1 MLIKKGIDDP
11 MYQPAHSPCK
21 DCSEVRDDPL
31 RRVAAEDGDGVV
43 SVEAEVDEGPG
54 GDLNV
59 RQVLLVRPLLPLP
72 VALHAQRSG
81 LQMQSCLTPK
91 GKRL

>member
-1 MLIKKGIDDP
+1 

-31 RRVAAEDGDGVV
+31 WRVAAEDGDGVV

-54 GDLNV
+54 GDLDV

-72 VALHAQRSG
+72 VALHAQGRG
-81 LQMQSCLTPK
+81 LQMKSFLTQK
-91 GKRL
+91 GKRLWSTKTI

>member
-1 MLIKKGIDDP
+1 

-31 RRVAAEDGDGVV
+31 WRVPPEDGDGVV

-54 GDLNV
+54 GDLDV

-72 VALHAQRSG
+72 VALHAQCSG
-81 LQMQSCLTPK
+81 LK
-91 GKRL
+91 